1 MTFIPWT
8 AALKL
13 GVPIIDEQHRV
24 LVDLINALHAAISD
38 AAGAR
43 DAIADILEGLL
54 DYTHNHFI
62 VEEVLFQKHGYPDA
76 DKHLSEHSGFTGKM
90 MNWLTRFEDGEDV
103 NLEVLDFLK
112 DWLVHHICEEDRAYL
127 PFLRAQNALQARSAA
142 QPLAA

>member
-62 VEEVLFQKHGYPDA
+62 VEEVLFQQHNYPETPA
-76 DKHLSEHSGFTGKM
+76 HQAQHNRFTGTAM
-90 MNWLTRFEDGEDV
+90 DLLMRFEDGEEV
-103 NLEVLDFLK
+103 SIEALEFLK
-112 DWLVHHICEEDRAYL
+112 DWLVHHICKVDRAYL
-127 PFLRAQNALQARSAA
+127 PFFRAAFAQQAQATAA
-142 QPLAA
+142 

>member
-1 MTFIPWT
+1 MTCIPWT

-127 PFLRAQNALQARSAA
+127 PFMRAALAKEAMAA
-142 QPLAA
+142 

>member
-24 LVDLINALHAAISD
+24 LVDLTNALHAAISD

-90 MNWLTRFEDGEDV
+90 MG
-103 NLEVLDFLK
+103 
-112 DWLVHHICEEDRAYL
+112 
-127 PFLRAQNALQARSAA
+127 
-142 QPLAA
+142 

>member
-13 GVPIIDEQHRV
+13 GVPTIDEQHRV

-54 DYTHNHFI
+54 DYTHSHFI

-76 DKHLSEHSGFTGKM
+76 EKHLSEHSGFTGKM
-90 MNWLTRFEDGEDV
+90 MGWLTRFEDGEDV
-103 NLEVLDFLK
+103 NLEVLDLLK

-127 PFLRAQNALQARSAA
+127 PFMRAALADEAMAA
-142 QPLAA
+142 

>member
-43 DAIADILEGLL
+43 DAIADILEGEARRDKSL
-54 DYTHNHFI
+54 DVSAIN
-62 VEEVLFQKHGYPDA
+62 QA
-76 DKHLSEHSGFTGKM
+76 
-90 MNWLTRFEDGEDV
+90 
-103 NLEVLDFLK
+103 
-112 DWLVHHICEEDRAYL
+112 ICFFSQRKRITET
-127 PFLRAQNALQARSAA
+127 ART
-142 QPLAA
+142 